1 MLEALKDTSIVYP
14 LVYKALDYRSLR
26 QDLISS
32 NIANVDTPFYRPKDI
47 NFEQYLARESNKVF
61 KKHADRELPML
72 KTSPLHIDGKRTELD
87 KADMFWR
94 DGHLARND
102 GNSVDLDVETS
113 EMGKNSVMYQ
123 ALTSALRRHKG
134 IFSHALDSGKNL

>member
-1 MLEALKDTSIVYP
+1 M
-14 LVYKALDYRSLR
+14 R

-47 NFEQYLARESNKVF
+47 SFEQYLARESNKVF
-61 KKHADRELPML
+61 KKHVDRELPML
-72 KTSPLHIDGKRTELD
+72 KTSPLHIDGKRSDLD
-87 KADMFWR
+87 RADMFIR

-123 ALTSALRRHKG
+123 ALTSALRKHKG
-134 IFSHALDSGKNL
+134 IFSYALDSGKNI

>member
-1 MLEALKDTSIVYP
+1 M
-14 LVYKALDYRSLR
+14 
-26 QDLISS
+26 DLIAGLPGESYEMFCDS
-32 NIANVDTPFYRPKDI
+32 VKKAGSPKMPTHAAQDESI
-47 NFEQYLARESNKVF
+47 PLNSPPTHMTTRETAASITSLARYKI
-61 KKHADRELPML
+61 ARYPPMEIA
-72 KTSPLHIDGKRTELD
+72 KGNSD

-134 IFSHALDSGKNL
+134 IFSYALDSGKNL

>member
-1 MLEALKDTSIVYP
+1 ML
-14 LVYKALDYRSLR
+14 
-26 QDLISS
+26 
-32 NIANVDTPFYRPKDI
+32 
-47 NFEQYLARESNKVF
+47 
-61 KKHADRELPML
+61 
-72 KTSPLHIDGKRTELD
+72 
-87 KADMFWR
+87 WR

-134 IFSHALDSGKNL
+134 IFSYALDSGKNL

>member
-1 MLEALKDTSIVYP
+1 MLDSTFESSKAYS

-26 QDLISS
+26 QDLIAS

-47 NFEQYLARESNKVF
+47 DFEHYLSREKERIFNYQQSQ
-61 KKHADRELPML
+61 ELPMAQTSKKHL
-72 KTSPLHIDGKRTELD
+72 KGKEMYPNEAT
-87 KADMFWR
+87 FFFR

-123 ALTSALRRHKG
+123 ALTAALKKHKG
-134 IFSHALDSGKNL
+134 IFAYAVDSGKNL